1 MSWVL
6 KEFQAVCDSYEFM
19 GSECAT
25 QHSYHRVINGYAKDG
40 WRDDFLLVRPNHVE
54 GPNYPSDLYLFVH
67 HRIHYSTEAV
77 AHQHSMYIQ
86 VIEGYTAE
94 LDELL
99 MYVHEFANEH
109 PDTHT
114 KGVEFAL

>member
-25 QHSYHRVINGYAKDG
+25 QHTYHRVINGYAKDK
-40 WRDDFLLVRPNHVE
+40 WRDDFTLVRPND
-54 GPNYPSDLYLFVH
+54 SDLYLFVH
-67 HRIHYSTEAV
+67 HRIHNVTEAV

-86 VIEGYTAE
+86 VYEGYTAE

-99 MYVHEFANEH
+99 LYVHEFANDFA
-109 PDTHT
+109 DTHT
-114 KGVEFAL
+114 TGVEFAS